1 MMPEDLRE
9 MTEEDSKRKQARG
22 VERPTVI
29 TSR

>member
-1 MMPEDLRE
+1 MPGDFKE
-9 MTEEDSKRKQARG
+9 MIKEDSKRKLVRG